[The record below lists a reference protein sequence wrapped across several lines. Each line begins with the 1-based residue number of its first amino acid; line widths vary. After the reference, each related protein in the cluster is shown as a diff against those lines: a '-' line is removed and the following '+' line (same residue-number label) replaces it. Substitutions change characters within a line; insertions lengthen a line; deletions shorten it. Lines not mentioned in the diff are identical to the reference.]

1 MQRQQ
6 KGKNL
11 EGKRNM
17 ASLGL
22 GAGIG
27 ANTQGGV
34 VSGGKGEGMQGSQR
48 RSEYWTKGRL
58 EQTGWKV
65 LPPGPV
71 TSWVWW
77 RGAAGGVE
85 GCSQGCRGL

>member
-22 GAGIG
+22 GESIA
-27 ANTQGGV
+27 ANSQGGLW
-34 VSGGKGEGMQGSQR
+34 VSGGKGDRMQGSQR
-48 RSEYWTKGRL
+48 RSAYQTKGRL
-58 EQTGWKV
+58 EKTGWKS
-65 LPPGPV
+65 V
-71 TSWVWW
+71 TPWTRDKLGMVERGSW
-77 RGAAGGVE
+77 RGGRLF
-85 GCSQGCRGL
+85 SGL

>member
-22 GAGIG
+22 GAGI
-27 ANTQGGV
+27 ATNTQGGV

-48 RSEYWTKGRL
+48 RSEYRTKGRL
-58 EQTGWKV
+58 EQTGWES
-65 LPPGPV
+65 V
-71 TSWVWW
+71 TPWTCDKLGMVE
-77 RGAAGGVE
+77 RGSRWGGRLF
-85 GCSQGCRGL
+85 SGL

>member
-34 VSGGKGEGMQGSQR
+34 VSGGKGEGR
-48 RSEYWTKGRL
+48 I
-58 EQTGWKV
+58 
-65 LPPGPV
+65 
-71 TSWVWW
+71 
-77 RGAAGGVE
+77 
-85 GCSQGCRGL
+85 